1 MPRNNTAMPLTART
15 VTHLTIAEAAAMVGG
30 SLEGDSTVTSLKV
43 SGVNTLKKATE
54 TEIAFLSNQRY
65 KSDLSGTAAAVVLMD
80 VKSPCEG
87 VCCVIRVDNPYLA
100 FARLQ
105 RHFHPAPVG
114 SGQCHETAEIA
125 SDACLAADVDVGP
138 RAVIGARVRVGS
150 GSIIGPGC
158 VIGDGVVIGDG
169 CLLHANAVVMNDCLL
184 GNDVILQP
192 GAVIGSDGF
201 GYAWSGEQHVKIPQ
215 VGRVIIG
222 DDVEIGANTCIDR
235 GAIGDTVIE
244 RGVKLDNLVQIAH
257 NVRVGAFT
265 VMASQA
271 GVSGSSEV
279 GRGCQFGGQVGIAG
293 HLKIG
298 DGCRLAGQTG
308 VMSDLKA
315 GGTYAG
321 SPAMPHRLWLRVSAI
336 MLKLPDLWKTLHSRS

>member
-1 MPRNNTAMPLTART
+1 MALKIQT
-15 VTHLTIAEAAAMVGG
+15 VADLTIAEAVAIVGG
-30 SLEGDSTVTSLKV
+30 SLEGRSIDASCKV
-43 SGVNTLKKATE
+43 SGVNTLKNATE
-54 TEIAFLSNQRY
+54 REIAFLSNQHY
-65 KSDLSGTAAAVVLMD
+65 KGDLAGTAAAAVLLD
-80 VKSPCEG
+80 AGSPHDDSCS
-87 VCCVIRVDNPYLA
+87 VIKVDDPYLA

-105 RHFHPAPVG
+105 RHFYPAPTG
-114 SGQCHETAEIA
+114 SGQCHESAVIA
-125 SDACLAADVDVGP
+125 ADASLDADVDVGP
-138 RAVIGARVRVGS
+138 RAVVGQGVEIGA

-158 VIGDGVVIGDG
+158 VLGAGAVIGQR
-169 CLLHANAVVMNDCLL
+169 CILHANAVVMNGCVL

-201 GYAWSGEQHVKIPQ
+201 GYAWTGDSYLKIPQ
-215 VGRVIIG
+215 AGRVIIE

-279 GRGCQFGGQVGIAG
+279 GKGCQLGGQVGVAG

-315 GGTYAG
+315 GGVYAG
-321 SPAMPHRLWLRVSAI
+321 SPAMPHRMWLRVSAI
-336 MLKLPDLWKTLHSRS
+336 MLKLPDLWKTLNPRK

>member
-1 MPRNNTAMPLTART
+1 
-15 VTHLTIAEAAAMVGG
+15 
-30 SLEGDSTVTSLKV
+30 V
-43 SGVNTLKKATE
+43 SGVNTLKNATE
-54 TEIAFLSNQRY
+54 SEIAFLSNQHY
-65 KSDLSGTAAAVVLMD
+65 KGDLSKTAAAAVLIGE
-80 VKSPCEG
+80 SSAREG
-87 VCCVIRVDNPYLA
+87 VSQVILVDDPYLA

-105 RHFHPAPVG
+105 RYFHPAPVG
-114 SGQCHETAEIA
+114 GGEHHATAVIAADARIA
-125 SDACLAADVDVGP
+125 SDVDVGAQ
-138 RAVIGARVRVGS
+138 AVVGAGSEIGS
-150 GSIIGPGC
+150 GSMIGPGC
-158 VIGDGVVIGDG
+158 VIGQGVVIGQR
-169 CLLHANAVVMNDCLL
+169 CIVHANAVVMNGCVL

-201 GYAWSGEQHVKIPQ
+201 GYAWTGAAYLKIPQ
-215 VGRVIIG
+215 AGRVIIE

-279 GRGCQFGGQVGIAG
+279 GKGCQLGGQVGVAG

-315 GGTYAG
+315 GGVYAG
-321 SPAMPHRLWLRVSAI
+321 SPAMPHRMWLRVSAI
-336 MLKLPDLWKTLHSRS
+336 MLKLPDLWKTLNPRK